1 MAVFQ
6 LSEND
11 SRPGSKPVDD
21 IEARL
26 EEMET
31 GRRLHN
37 GLEADVEV
45 KSENEGQMKVTR
57 RKSLHHSTV
66 VIFLQL
72 KLQRDVSSALV
83 VLQ

>member
-1 MAVFQ
+1 MLLGGFFQ

-45 KSENEGQMKVTR
+45 KSENESQMKVT
-57 RKSLHHSTV
+57 HHHRGHIRT
-66 VIFLQL
+66 I
-72 KLQRDVSSALV
+72 
-83 VLQ
+83 